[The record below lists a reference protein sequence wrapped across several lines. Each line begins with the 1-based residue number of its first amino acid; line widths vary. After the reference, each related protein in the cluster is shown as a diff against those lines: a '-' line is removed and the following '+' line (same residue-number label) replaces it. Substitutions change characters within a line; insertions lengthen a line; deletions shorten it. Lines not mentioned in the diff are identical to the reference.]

1 MSGTKKARK
10 FKLHFGSGVVAE
22 EARIEGEH
30 HSPAIQLLVFTDGEA
45 AGTSLL
51 RFCFYNQR
59 GSFMRDPLLLG
70 EQEIAGLRDAL
81 QETPRLRAL
90 LSGLLAKE

>member
-1 MSGTKKARK
+1 VSGTKKARK

-30 HSPAIQLLVFTDGEA
+30 HSPAIQLLDFTEGEA
-45 AGTSLL
+45 AGTSLV

-70 EQEIAGLRDAL
+70 EPEIADLREAL
-81 QETPRLRAL
+81 RETPRLREML
-90 LSGLLAKE
+90 RGLVSD